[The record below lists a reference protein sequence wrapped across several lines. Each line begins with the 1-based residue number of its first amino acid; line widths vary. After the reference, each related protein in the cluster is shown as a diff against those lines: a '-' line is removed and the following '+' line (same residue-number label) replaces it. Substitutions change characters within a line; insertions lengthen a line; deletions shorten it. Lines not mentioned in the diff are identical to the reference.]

1 MIRTK
6 RALALPALF
15 LAAAV
20 GLGACSDSGDA
31 APQASSA
38 AFVAKPATG
47 PHNQADVE
55 YGVKMFPHR
64 VQTLQLADLALAR
77 TKNDKVKAIAN
88 QAKDGTSKEVATF
101 GAYLT
106 GWKTAVPSGTDS
118 HSGGAAGTLS
128 QQEITQLESA
138 PEAQFDKLWL
148 QAMIKHTQGAVKES
162 QGVLSSGQNGD
173 NKQLAESIVTKESQ
187 EIKTLQDTLGSI

>member
-6 RALALPALF
+6 RALALPAL
-15 LAAAV
+15 LMAAAV
-20 GLGACSDSGDA
+20 GLGACSDSGEPA
-31 APQASSA
+31 QQSNA
-38 AFVAKPATG
+38 AFVAKPANG
-47 PHNQADVE
+47 PHNQADVD

-88 QAKDGTSKEVATF
+88 AAKDGTSKEVATF

-106 GWKTAVPSGTDS
+106 GWKTAVPSGSDG
-118 HSGGAAGTLS
+118 HGGGAEGTLS
-128 QQEITQLESA
+128 QQEVKALESA
-138 PEAQFDKLWL
+138 PDAQFDKLWL
-148 QAMIKHTQGAVKES
+148 QAMIKHNQGAVKES

-173 NKQLAESIVTKESQ
+173 NKQLAESIVTKDSQ
-187 EIKTLQDTLGSI
+187 EIKTMQDALGSI

>member
-6 RALALPALF
+6 RALALPAL
-15 LAAAV
+15 LMAAAV
-20 GLGACSDSGDA
+20 GLGACSDSGGSS
-31 APQASSA
+31 PQSSA
-38 AFVAKPATG
+38 AFVAKPAEG
-47 PHNQADVE
+47 PHNQADVD
-55 YGVKMFPHR
+55 YGVAMFPHR

-106 GWKTAVPSGTDS
+106 GWKTAVPSGTDG
-118 HSGGAAGTLS
+118 HSGGEGVLS
-128 QQEITQLESA
+128 QQEISQLENA

-148 QAMIKHTQGAVKES
+148 TAMIKHNQGAVKAS
-162 QGVLSSGQNGD
+162 QALISAGQNPS
-173 NKQLAESIVTKESQ
+173 NKQLAASIVTKESE
-187 EIKTLQDTLGSI
+187 EIKSIQDALGSI